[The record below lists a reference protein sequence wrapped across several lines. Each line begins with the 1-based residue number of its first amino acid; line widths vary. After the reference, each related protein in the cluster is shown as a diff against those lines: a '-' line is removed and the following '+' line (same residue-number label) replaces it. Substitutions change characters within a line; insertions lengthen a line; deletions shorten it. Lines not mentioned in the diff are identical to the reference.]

1 MAAFDLAQTMLR
13 IYGQFRMK
21 LPRPLP
27 WPGIILAILCNLVLL
42 WWGTML
48 DLVVA
53 NFLLWIGSLWI
64 ARPEPVSSQS
74 GADRVVFSR
83 DGMRPLIEHSGLP
96 LMMLDRNRIVIANSA
111 AREALGPHIVGQ
123 DARVA
128 LRHPD
133 AIALLDAPTGG
144 SVTIK
149 GLTGARSI
157 WQMSRHRVDER
168 YWMVELLNR
177 TAEADIS
184 RAHTDFVAN
193 ASHELR
199 TPLAS
204 IIGYVETLVDM
215 GDKVDAATSARF
227 HGTVLKE
234 AKRLQILVDDLMS
247 LSRIEAEKHDLPNIR
262 LELNGLA
269 AQAARD
275 AGKPEDKARIAIKEA
290 EQPLYV
296 RGDRQQL
303 EQLVRN
309 LVDNGLKYGD
319 PQGTVTVALHHDE
332 NDAVVLSVQDQGEGI
347 APEHIPHLTRRF
359 YRTDPGRSRAAGGT
373 GLGLAIVKHI
383 VERHKGR
390 LDIASK
396 PGQGTCITIRFPAYP
411 NDSAELS

>member
-1 MAAFDLAQTMLR
+1 MSE
-13 IYGQFRMK
+13 RM
-21 LPRPLP
+21 PLP
-27 WPGIILAILCNLVLL
+27 WLGIVLALIGSLVLL
-42 WWGTML
+42 IAGTAIE
-48 DLVVA
+48 LVLA
-53 NFLLWIGSLWI
+53 NLLLWIGTLWI
-64 ARPEPVSSQS
+64 ARPEPVVSHPTR
-74 GADRVVFSR
+74 DHVKFSR
-83 DGMRPLIEHSGLP
+83 DSMRSLIEHSGIP
-96 LMMLDRNRIVIANSA
+96 LLMLDRSRIVIANSA
-111 AREALGPHIVGQ
+111 AREALGRHIVGQ

-128 LRHPD
+128 LRHPA
-133 AIALLDAPTGG
+133 AIALLDDPEGG
-144 SVTIK
+144 STTIK
-149 GLTGARSI
+149 GLTGPRSI
-157 WQMSRHRVDER
+157 WQMSRYPVDER
-168 YWMVELLNR
+168 YWIVELINR

-204 IIGYVETLVDM
+204 IIGYVETLSDA
-215 GDKVDAATSARF
+215 DLKVDKETAARF
-227 HGTVLKE
+227 HTTVLKE
-234 AKRLQILVDDLMS
+234 AKRLQTLVDDLMS
-247 LSRIEAEKHDLPNIR
+247 LSRVEAEKHDLPNVQI
-262 LELNGLA
+262 ELNGLA

-275 AGKPEDKARIAIKEA
+275 AGRPEDKERIAVNKAKE
-290 EQPLYV
+290 PLPI

-319 PQGTVTVALHHDE
+319 PQGTVTVTLSRDG
-332 NDAVVLSVQDQGEGI
+332 NDYVVLEVKDQGEGI

-396 PGQGTCITIRFPAYP
+396 PGEGTRVTVRFPSLPDDTEAM
-411 NDSAELS
+411 S